1 MKSASTKM
9 YFSTEEEMKAAEVN
23 GTLLCC
29 LTISYSL
36 NIIYIYI
43 YIYISLPF
51 YRTMFLLCLV
61 MLMYFDFSTIF
72 SHTDRLRKPHMA
84 RFFCIRAVLNLL
96 F

>member
-1 MKSASTKM
+1 MNSMKSASTKM

-43 YIYISLPF
+43 YITAFLPHNVSSL
-51 YRTMFLLCLV
+51 
-61 MLMYFDFSTIF
+61 FSYVNVF
-72 SHTDRLRKPHMA
+72 
-84 RFFCIRAVLNLL
+84 
-96 F
+96 